1 MFLSLM
7 PGTAVFAAADFDFI
21 LTSGGQST
29 VTIGVGEELTVE
41 FELVKND
48 GASYSMYSMQDEIL
62 YDTEYFDYVQG
73 SINVANGFEHG
84 FRKLESSSGAKVLIG
99 FVDSSENGTERSGRT
114 LVGSF
119 RLKAKKIGNSSIKN
133 DSAYVTKSDLSRY
146 SSSYSDIDVEIGE
159 GSISTPTPAPSSQ
172 PTSGPTA
179 KPKPTS
185 KPNTNGGGGGG
196 GGGGGN
202 DTNTATPKPTDV
214 PSSSEAPTSEP
225 IITPAP
231 TSGVSVQVFD
241 DVETDYWAYD
251 DIIELYYSGIVN
263 GDSPNTFLPENNITR
278 AEFTKLVSLLFE
290 FEIDE
295 TAETNFVDVPAGE
308 WYTPYIAAAFNEGI
322 VTGYSET
329 NFEPDKNVSR
339 QEMCAIIGRKLNI
352 LSDKETVFTDSD
364 EIEDYAKPYVQS
376 MTEEGFIKGYDDNT
390 FRPFENATR
399 AESATVINR
408 VKKSK

>member
-7 PGTAVFAAADFDFI
+7 PGTAVFAATDFDFI
-21 LTSGGQST
+21 LTSSGQST
-29 VTIGVGEELTVE
+29 VTVGVGEELTVE

-48 GASYSMYSMQDEIL
+48 GASYSMYSMQNEIL

-133 DSAYVTKSDLSRY
+133 DSAYVTKSDLSKY

-159 GSISTPTPAPSSQ
+159 GSIPTPTPVPSSQ
-172 PTSGPTA
+172 PTMGPTA
-179 KPKPTS
+179 TPKPTS

-196 GGGGGN
+196 N
-202 DTNTATPKPTDV
+202 DTNNATPKPTDV
-214 PSSSEAPTSEP
+214 PSASEGPTSEP
-225 IITPAP
+225 IITPVP

-241 DVETDYWAYD
+241 DVETDYWAYN
-251 DIIELYYSGIVN
+251 DIMELYYAGIVN

-278 AEFTKLVSLLFE
+278 AEFTKLVALLFE
-290 FEIDE
+290 FEVDE
-295 TAETNFVDVPAGE
+295 NAETNFVDVPAGE
-308 WYTPYIAAAFNEGI
+308 WYTPYISAAFNEGI
-322 VTGYSET
+322 VTGYSDT

-352 LSDKETVFTDSD
+352 ISDKETVFTDSD